1 MYTPFYPFHWLA
13 FEPGTLSVRGQHFPE
28 SLPVHPRLQNAFQT
42 HWPEVRER
50 ILATPGG
57 FEGGFEG
64 DCAVLLH
71 WEHEKAHG
79 PRPAQL
85 RIATGYRPY
94 SQGHAL
100 KTVMLDH
107 AGEHE
112 PNALLPQPSSAMQ
125 PIPGLS
131 WGSSLT
137 TLVLLPDSRVL
148 INKRSKNMQ
157 TNPSQWTCF
166 FTEVLEPGDL
176 CENSMQ
182 NVLSRL
188 EQEEL
193 ANLGPLGVH
202 RFLGLCLLPQSYT
215 WTLVSLLDLRA
226 APRDRLNA
234 SIFALEPDAETE
246 AWGQH
251 SLLPEATALVGDS
264 TLLGL
269 ALAVDIV
276 NRLDAGSP

>member
-13 FEPGTLSVRGQHFPE
+13 FEPNALAVRGLHFPE
-28 SLPVHPRLQNAFQT
+28 SLPVHPRLAAQFQT
-42 HWPEVRER
+42 QWPGVRER

-57 FEGGFEG
+57 FEGN
-64 DCAVLLH
+64 CAALLH
-71 WEHEKAHG
+71 WKHEKAQG
-79 PRPAQL
+79 LRPAQL
-85 RIATGYRPY
+85 RVATGYRPY

-100 KTVMLDH
+100 KTVMLNH
-107 AGEHE
+107 ADEHE

-125 PIPGLS
+125 PIAGLS

-148 INKRSKNMQ
+148 INKRSANMQ
-157 TNPSQWTCF
+157 TNPSQWTCL
-166 FTEVLEPGDL
+166 FTEVLEPSDL
-176 CENSMQ
+176 CEHSMQ

-193 ANLGPLGVH
+193 ANLGQLGIH

-234 SIFALEPDAETE
+234 SIFALKPDAEIE

-251 SLLPEATALVGDS
+251 SLLPEATVLVGDS
-264 TLLGL
+264 TLMGL

-276 NRLDAGSP
+276 NRLDARRP

>member
-1 MYTPFYPFHWLA
+1 MKAALKA
-13 FEPGTLSVRGQHFPE
+13 
-28 SLPVHPRLQNAFQT
+28 
-42 HWPEVRER
+42 
-50 ILATPGG
+50 
-57 FEGGFEG
+57 
-64 DCAVLLH
+64 LLH

-193 ANLGPLGVH
+193 TNLGPLGVH